1 MHKNNKAKSA
11 APARRAWEAPHSGQ
25 TQEFPYIDYQRGK
38 PMTED
43 QIRAAISWVTAAG
56 MKYIHVGLDGKGER
70 FDFQSIK
77 PTREK
82 LILAELGG
90 GSYSIRSLKDLHSRL
105 QQEED
110 LKMKAQEIMHRE
122 DQEAEAIEREKRET
136 ADAD

>member
-11 APARRAWEAPHSGQ
+11 APARRAWEAPHPGQ

-43 QIRAAISWVTAAG
+43 QIRAAVSWVTAAG
-56 MKYIHVGLDGKGER
+56 MKYIHVGLDGKGDR

-82 LILAELGG
+82 LILAEIGG
-90 GSYSIRSLKDLHSRL
+90 GSYSIKSLRERPTLETRARRRL
-105 QQEED
+105 
-110 LKMKAQEIMHRE
+110 
-122 DQEAEAIEREKRET
+122 EAAS
-136 ADAD
+136 